1 MKFTHDGEVSLRI
14 RREKGPGGERV
25 VFSVT
30 DTGIG
35 MTGEQISR
43 LFRAFEQADPQ
54 VTRRF
59 GGSGLGLVITRR
71 LARMMGGDV
80 AVVSRQGEGSTFT
93 VDLPAQ
99 AGPVSKRG
107 ELESRSQDRV

>member
-1 MKFTHDGEVSLRI
+1 M
-14 RREKGPGGERV
+14 
-25 VFSVT
+25 T

-59 GGSGLGLVITRR
+59 GGSGLGLVITRQ

-80 AVVSRQGEGSTFT
+80 AVASRLGEGSTFT
-93 VDLPAQ
+93 VDLPAR
-99 AGPVSKRG
+99 AGPISPSRVG
-107 ELESRSQDRV
+107 ESFSGLCKV